1 MARLCSGQDWRMSLM
16 GSARRGVASKD
27 GLRSPSRQPKM
38 RSINP
43 VDEALGGA
51 AARARAGLV
60 VPRDVDPISWV
71 VGYLKAAC

>member
-43 VDEALGGA
+43 VDEALGGGCGEGS
-51 AARARAGLV
+51 RGAG
-60 VPRDVDPISWV
+60 RSS
-71 VGYLKAAC
+71 